1 MHARANAR
9 IRRLNEYVRRYEC
22 KSKDFVFFF
31 FFSSNENE
39 QWTRFNERLDV
50 VLNCRR
56 CTRCRWTFEH
66 SKTRIWN
73 CDDRSFGGAR
83 IPFLSFTHTLSLSLS
98 LARSLAL
105 FLSLS
110 FFLSNFLHHQTIDF
124 AVFVDFRR
132 KTRVE
137 RMRNTVMVMRKD
149 RNHRE
154 VKRYGTVPESHFK
167 FSHEWRCINVRDRK
181 R

>member
-1 MHARANAR
+1 MLEIVVGVLDADGP
-9 IRRLNEYVRRYEC
+9 LN
-22 KSKDFVFFF
+22 
-31 FFSSNENE
+31 
-39 QWTRFNERLDV
+39 TRKLVSGTATIVHLAALES
-50 VLNCRR
+50 
-56 CTRCRWTFEH
+56 H
-66 SKTRIWN
+66 S
-73 CDDRSFGGAR
+73 F
-83 IPFLSFTHTLSLSLS
+83 PLLTHSLSLS

-124 AVFVDFRR
+124 AVFIDFRR

-154 VKRYGTVPESHFK
+154 VKRYGTVPESHFR
-167 FSHEWRCINVRDRK
+167 FSHE
-181 R
+181 

>member
-1 MHARANAR
+1 MNTVQRTIGRCAR
-9 IRRLNEYVRRYEC
+9 
-22 KSKDFVFFF
+22 
-31 FFSSNENE
+31 
-39 QWTRFNERLDV
+39 
-50 VLNCRR
+50 NCRR

-98 LARSLAL
+98 LARSLAHSLAL

-167 FSHEWRCINVRDRK
+167 FSHE
-181 R
+181 

>member
-1 MHARANAR
+1 MNTVQRTIGRCAR
-9 IRRLNEYVRRYEC
+9 
-22 KSKDFVFFF
+22 
-31 FFSSNENE
+31 
-39 QWTRFNERLDV
+39 
-50 VLNCRR
+50 NCRR

-83 IPFLSFTHTLSLSLS
+83 IPFLSFTSHTLSLSLS
-98 LARSLAL
+98 FSLVRSLSLSRSFVRSLARSLSFSP
-105 FLSLS
+105 FLS
-110 FFLSNFLHHQTIDF
+110 FFLHHQTIDF

-154 VKRYGTVPESHFK
+154 VKRYGTVPESHFR
-167 FSHEWRCINVRDRK
+167 FTATSDAV
-181 R
+181 